1 MIEGRSRL
9 GGKRKVSEWTRN
21 WSKDSKETG
30 ILCEMNDVLILEGEQ
45 KVGIVEVSR
54 CRRIAEGGDDG

>member
-21 WSKDSKETG
+21 WSKDSKEIG
-30 ILCEMNDVLILEGEQ
+30 ILCERTVF
-45 KVGIVEVSR
+45 
-54 CRRIAEGGDDG
+54 